1 MQVPEHR
8 EDTLKTQTLDIRRAR
23 RLAIKAQLLS
33 APRPQGVVE
42 TVRALRFVQMDPTSS
57 VARTE
62 HLVLFSRLGRRYRP
76 AELERLLWDERSLF
90 EYRAFIVPTSDF
102 GIHREVMRRYP
113 PASAYTRHRYV
124 RTFLRENASF
134 RRYVLGRLRKDGPLR
149 TRDLEDRSAVGW
161 RTGGW
166 NDDGR
171 NTGMMLEILWAR
183 GEVMIV
189 GRDGQQR
196 VWDLGERRLPIDE
209 PRLAASEIA
218 RRLVEGQL
226 SARGFA
232 PASSLGGMFDGL
244 EAKGARR
251 AIDDL
256 VREGIAVPVEVE
268 GLKGE
273 LLAHAEVMDLPF
285 RPRTVVL
292 SPFDQLI
299 HDRRRTEEL
308 FGFRYRLEI
317 YIPPAKREYGY
328 FVLPILS
335 GDRLIGRVDPTFDR
349 KDGVLRVNGVWAEE
363 PVSAADGQKVA
374 AAIAEVAAWK
384 NTGDVEFGGPTPP
397 LWRRALLG

>member
-1 MQVPEHR
+1 
-8 EDTLKTQTLDIRRAR
+8 
-23 RLAIKAQLLS
+23 
-33 APRPQGVVE
+33 
-42 TVRALRFVQMDPTSS
+42 MDPTSS

-62 HLVLFSRLGRRYRP
+62 HIVLFSRLGKRYRP
-76 AELERLLWDERSLF
+76 AQLERLLWDERSLF

-113 PASAYTRHRYV
+113 PASAHTRHRYV

-149 TRDLEDRSAVGW
+149 TRDLEDRSVVGW

-171 NTGMMLEILWAR
+171 NTGMMLEILWMR

-209 PRLAASEIA
+209 PRLPATEIA

-226 SARGFA
+226 RSRGFA

-251 AIDDL
+251 AIDDM

-273 LLAHAEVMDLPF
+273 LLGHAGVMGTPF

-317 YIPPAKREYGY
+317 YVPPAKREYGY
-328 FVLPILS
+328 FVLPVLS
-335 GDRLIGRVDPTFDR
+335 GDRLIGRIDPKFDR
-349 KDGVLRVNGVWAEE
+349 KKLVLHVNGVWAED
-363 PVSAADGQKVA
+363 PVSADDGPKVA
-374 AAIAEVAAWK
+374 DAIEELAAWK
-384 NTGDVEFGGPTPP
+384 QARDVAFDGVTPA

>member
-1 MQVPEHR
+1 M
-8 EDTLKTQTLDIRRAR
+8 KTKSLDIRQAR

-33 APRPQGVVE
+33 APRPRGVVE

-62 HLVLFSRLGRRYRP
+62 HIVLFSRLGKRYRP
-76 AELERLLWDERSLF
+76 AQLERLLWDERSLF

-113 PASAYTRHRYV
+113 PASAHTRHRYV

-149 TRDLEDRSAVGW
+149 TRDLEDRSVVGW

-171 NTGMMLEILWAR
+171 NTGMMLEILWMR

-189 GRDGQQR
+189 GREGQQR

-209 PRLAASEIA
+209 PRLPATEIA

-226 SARGFA
+226 RSRGFA

-251 AIDDL
+251 AIDDM
-256 VREGIAVPVEVE
+256 VRDGIAVPVEVE
-268 GLKGE
+268 GLKGG
-273 LLAHAEVMDLPF
+273 LLAHAGVMGTPF

-317 YIPPAKREYGY
+317 YVPPAKREYGY
-328 FVLPILS
+328 FVLPVLS
-335 GDRLIGRVDPTFDR
+335 GDRLIGRIDPKFDR
-349 KDGVLRVNGVWAEE
+349 KNRVLHVNGVWAED
-363 PVSAADGQKVA
+363 PVSADDGPKVA
-374 AAIAEVAAWK
+374 AAIEELAAWK
-384 NTGDVEFGGPTPP
+384 QARDVAFDGVTPAS
-397 LWRRALLG
+397 WRRLLLG

>member
-1 MQVPEHR
+1 M
-8 EDTLKTQTLDIRRAR
+8 KTQTLDIRRAR

-33 APRPQGVVE
+33 APRPRGVLE
-42 TVRALRFVQMDPTSS
+42 TIRSLRLVQMDPTSS

-62 HLVLFSRLGRRYRP
+62 HLVLFSRLGRRYRL

-90 EYRAFIVPTSDF
+90 EYQAFIVPTSDF

-113 PASAYTRHRYV
+113 PASRYSRHQYV

-134 RRYVLGRLRKDGPLR
+134 RRYVLGRLRTEGPLR

-209 PRLAASEIA
+209 PRLTATEIA

-226 SARGFA
+226 RSRGFA
-232 PASSLGGMFDGL
+232 PTSSLGGMLDYL

-256 VREGIAVPVEVE
+256 VREGIAVPVEVD
-268 GLKGE
+268 GLNGE
-273 LLAHAEVMDLPF
+273 LLAHAGVMARPF
-285 RPRTVVL
+285 RPRTVLL

-299 HDRRRTEEL
+299 HDRRRTEDL

-317 YIPPAKREYGY
+317 YVPAAKREYGY

-349 KDGVLRVNGVWAEE
+349 KDGVLRVKGVWAED
-363 PVSAADGQKVA
+363 PVSAGDGPKVA
-374 AAIAEVAAWK
+374 AAIQELAAWK
-384 NTGDVEFGGPTPP
+384 RARDVAFAGVTPP